1 MEDDELILHKFD
13 QKLQQL
19 RKNQSLTL
27 QELEAIVDI
36 DNSNLSKYESGSI
49 DIRLTSLYKLSKAL
63 GITLSKLFEGI
74 EYHTINQIFFISV
87 FIVKNFVEANRKDG
101 SARPVVLHLEGSGCI
116 NTPHGDTKPPYME
129 CTSIKNAC
137 Q

>member
-1 MEDDELILHKFD
+1 MEDDELILHKFG

-36 DNSNLSKYESGSI
+36 DNSNLSKYE
-49 DIRLTSLYKLSKAL
+49 YKLSKAL

-74 EYHTINQIFFISV
+74 E
-87 FIVKNFVEANRKDG
+87 
-101 SARPVVLHLEGSGCI
+101 
-116 NTPHGDTKPPYME
+116 
-129 CTSIKNAC
+129 
-137 Q
+137 

>member
-1 MEDDELILHKFD
+1 MEDDELILHKFA

-74 EYHTINQIFFISV
+74 E
-87 FIVKNFVEANRKDG
+87 
-101 SARPVVLHLEGSGCI
+101 
-116 NTPHGDTKPPYME
+116 
-129 CTSIKNAC
+129 
-137 Q
+137 

>member
-1 MEDDELILHKFD
+1 MEDDELILHKFG

-27 QELEAIVDI
+27 QELEAIVD
-36 DNSNLSKYESGSI
+36 SNLSKYESGSI

-74 EYHTINQIFFISV
+74 E
-87 FIVKNFVEANRKDG
+87 
-101 SARPVVLHLEGSGCI
+101 
-116 NTPHGDTKPPYME
+116 
-129 CTSIKNAC
+129 
-137 Q
+137 

>member
-1 MEDDELILHKFD
+1 MEDDELILHKFG

-36 DNSNLSKYESGSI
+36 DNNLSKYESGSI

-74 EYHTINQIFFISV
+74 E
-87 FIVKNFVEANRKDG
+87 
-101 SARPVVLHLEGSGCI
+101 
-116 NTPHGDTKPPYME
+116 
-129 CTSIKNAC
+129 
-137 Q
+137 

>member
-1 MEDDELILHKFD
+1 MEDDELILHKFG

-49 DIRLTSLYKLSKAL
+49 
-63 GITLSKLFEGI
+63 E
-74 EYHTINQIFFISV
+74 
-87 FIVKNFVEANRKDG
+87 
-101 SARPVVLHLEGSGCI
+101 
-116 NTPHGDTKPPYME
+116 
-129 CTSIKNAC
+129 
-137 Q
+137 

>member
-1 MEDDELILHKFD
+1 MEDDE
-13 QKLQQL
+13 
-19 RKNQSLTL
+19 LTL

-74 EYHTINQIFFISV
+74 E
-87 FIVKNFVEANRKDG
+87 
-101 SARPVVLHLEGSGCI
+101 
-116 NTPHGDTKPPYME
+116 
-129 CTSIKNAC
+129 
-137 Q
+137 